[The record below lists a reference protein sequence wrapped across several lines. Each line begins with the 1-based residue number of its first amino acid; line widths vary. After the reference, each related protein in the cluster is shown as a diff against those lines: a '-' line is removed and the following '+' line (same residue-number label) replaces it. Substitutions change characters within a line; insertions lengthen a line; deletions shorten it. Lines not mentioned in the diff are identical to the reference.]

1 MARKSSIEPADWK
14 RMRFKKNKVWLALQ
28 ADGEPVEKDDL
39 VLIKYQLEQDYEYWV
54 RKESVRPLD
63 SAPKDEEPQKKGRVP
78 KKPSVKK
85 VRPNGKGPAVKP
97 SAEAD
102 ASTKVEPSTEADSS
116 TKVDSS
122 AEADAAANTICIFT
136 DGASSGNPG
145 PAGIGV
151 LMRFGAHEKEISK
164 FIGEAT
170 NNIAELKAIEAGL
183 LAVKNT
189 DLPVLVYTDSN
200 YAYGVLSL
208 GWKGKKN
215 KEIIAGI
222 KKRISK
228 FKNLTFVKVKG
239 HSGHEGNE
247 RADYLATTAIK
258 NAGT

>member
-1 MARKSSIEPADWK
+1 MTGNQKIEPVDWK

-28 ADGEPVEKDDL
+28 ADGNPLEKDGL

-54 RKESVRPLD
+54 KKESVRSLD
-63 SAPKDEEPQKKGRVP
+63 SAPKDYPEKKETPRKNARAL
-78 KKPSVKK
+78 KKPSGNRKK
-85 VRPNGKGPAVKP
+85 STPTGPT
-97 SAEAD
+97 AE
-102 ASTKVEPSTEADSS
+102 PG
-116 TKVDSS
+116 
-122 AEADAAANTICIFT
+122 ANTICIFT

-183 LAVKNT
+183 LAVKNKE
-189 DLPVLVYTDSN
+189 LPVLVYTDSN
-200 YAYGVLSL
+200 YSYGVLSL
-208 GWKGKKN
+208 GWKSKKN
-215 KEIIAGI
+215 REVIARI
-222 KKRISK
+222 KKTISK

-247 RADYLATTAIK
+247 RADHLATTAIK
-258 NAGT
+258 NAGL

>member
-1 MARKSSIEPADWK
+1 MTEKEKKEAAEWK

-28 ADGEPVEKDDL
+28 ADGNPIDKDGL

-54 RKESVRPLD
+54 KKESVRPLGSVPKD
-63 SAPKDEEPQKKGRVP
+63 SAPKKEKPQKKARVQ
-78 KKPSVKK
+78 KQPSVKTEK
-85 VRPNGKGPAVKP
+85 ATWTKPAV
-97 SAEAD
+97 
-102 ASTKVEPSTEADSS
+102 EPG
-116 TKVDSS
+116 
-122 AEADAAANTICIFT
+122 ANTICIFT

-170 NNIAELKAIEAGL
+170 NNLAELKAIEAGL

-208 GWKGKKN
+208 GWKSKKN
-215 KEIIAGI
+215 KEIIEGI
-222 KKRISK
+222 KARISK

-247 RADYLATTAIK
+247 RADYLATAAIK
-258 NAGT
+258 NAGL